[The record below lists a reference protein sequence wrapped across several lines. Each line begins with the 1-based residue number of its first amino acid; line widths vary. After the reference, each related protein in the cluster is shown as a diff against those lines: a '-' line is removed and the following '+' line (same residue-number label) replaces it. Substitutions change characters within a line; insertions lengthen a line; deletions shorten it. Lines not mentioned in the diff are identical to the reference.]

1 MFNEEIDDS
10 ILRENQIINRDDLK
24 NLKIK
29 IVILINNILTRM
41 LKKILPILLI
51 TLL

>member
-1 MFNEEIDDS
+1 MFNEEIDGS

-29 IVILINNILTRM
+29 IVILINNI
-41 LKKILPILLI
+41 
-51 TLL
+51 